1 MEKEKKNVL
10 YGAADEILL
19 EEIKQYKVMRN
30 DLSLF
35 MSCYNTYG
43 GENRFDPVKFKKE
56 CRGAIHQSKVIVLFC
71 SLSDSLK
78 RTRTSFSKQI
88 KLNPKKDNCLASIFP
103 LNLCSIFAAI
113 FR

>member
-30 DLSLF
+30 DFSLL
-35 MSCYNTYG
+35 MSCCNSYG
-43 GENRFDPVKFKKE
+43 RENRLDPETFKKE

-71 SLSDSLK
+71 LLSDSLK
-78 RTRTSFSKQI
+78 RTRTSFSKPI
-88 KLNPKKDNCLASIFP
+88 KINPKKDNFHFLASIFP
-103 LNLCSIFAAI
+103 VNLF
-113 FR
+113 

>member
-30 DLSLF
+30 DLSFF
-35 MSCYNTYG
+35 MPCYNTY
-43 GENRFDPVKFKKE
+43 RFDPVKFKKE
-56 CRGAIHQSKVIVLFC
+56 CRGAIHQLKVIVLFC

-78 RTRTSFSKQI
+78 RTRTSFSKQT
-88 KLNPKKDNCLASIFP
+88 KLNPKKDNCQTSIFP
-103 LNLCSIFAAI
+103 VNLCSIFAAV